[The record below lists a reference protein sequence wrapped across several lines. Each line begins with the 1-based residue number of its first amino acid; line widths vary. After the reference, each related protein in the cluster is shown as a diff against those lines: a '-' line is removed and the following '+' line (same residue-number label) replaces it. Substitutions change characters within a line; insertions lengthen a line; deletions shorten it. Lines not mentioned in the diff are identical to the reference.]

1 MSQPHQYHLYQ
12 TFLGNIP
19 TKDLTKKQKEVV
31 QGKIKDLDEK
41 QIETMIMLITEDARL
56 NNNYKPLFSNV
67 ELPYGG
73 FQNEEKDGNTN
84 IEFDLEKFPIRLK
97 WVLLKFIGMV
107 DGKVY

>member
-1 MSQPHQYHLYQ
+1 MTTPKAYHLYQ

-19 TKDLTKKQKEVV
+19 VKDLTKKQKAAIQE
-31 QGKIKDLDEK
+31 KIKDMDEK
-41 QIETMIMLITEDARL
+41 QVETMIMLITEDARL

-73 FQNEEKDGNTN
+73 YQKEEDGVEN

-97 WVLLKFIGMV
+97 WILLKFVGMI